1 MVGPVSLGYA
11 RIVLSSCSSHLRI
24 LLSPSHGGGLLGSSG
39 QPLTGKLPPAAFAE
53 GVVVVEKEKVATTR
67 ATTSSRIVAS
77 LCFTA
82 PAFLQMRPCN
92 LDWGNGRC
100 ARPPRWNGRPHGDW
114 ARTPRRESKGKRRGK
129 ANLLVSTQPGPLCA
143 LNDHGQVEREF
154 HQLPLCRA
162 GPSRAPPTGT

>member
-82 PAFLQMRPCN
+82 PAFLQMRPCH
-92 LDWGNGRC
+92 LDWEWAVC
-100 ARPPRWNGRPHGDW
+100 SSPPPLEQ
-114 ARTPRRESKGKRRGK
+114 AAPRRQGED
-129 ANLLVSTQPGPLCA
+129 AEA
-143 LNDHGQVEREF
+143 EI
-154 HQLPLCRA
+154 
-162 GPSRAPPTGT
+162 